1 MTDHLRIVLAQLNP
15 VVGDIERNVA
25 MLREARAE
33 AVQRGADLLVTSE
46 LSITG
51 YPPEDLVLRNAFM
64 DKGEYA
70 VLDLAADT
78 TDNGAGFLIGAPWR
92 DEGKLHNSAL

>member
-33 AVQRGADLLVTSE
+33 AVQRGADL
-46 LSITG
+46 
-51 YPPEDLVLRNAFM
+51 
-64 DKGEYA
+64 
-70 VLDLAADT
+70 
-78 TDNGAGFLIGAPWR
+78 
-92 DEGKLHNSAL
+92 